1 MKGGLIVI
9 RINYRDSRPFYE
21 QIKDNIIRLITTKVL
36 RPDDQLPSVRE
47 LASELAINPNT
58 IQRAYRE
65 LENEGYIYKI
75 SGRGTFISNAADIDS
90 GKKKELFET
99 LDKTVTELL
108 YLSVSEEEITRHIY
122 EMRNRNAGTAAPE
135 SREHPDDL
143 SVDPKD

>member
-1 MKGGLIVI
+1 MI

-75 SGRGTFISNAADIDS
+75 SGRGTFISNAADIHS

-143 SVDPKD
+143 SADPKD

>member
-1 MKGGLIVI
+1 MI

-75 SGRGTFISNAADIDS
+75 SGRGTFISNAADINS

-143 SVDPKD
+143 SADPKD

>member
-1 MKGGLIVI
+1 MI

-75 SGRGTFISNAADIDS
+75 SGRGTFISNAADINS

-135 SREHPDDL
+135 SKEHPEGL
-143 SVDPKD
+143 SADSKD

>member
-1 MKGGLIVI
+1 MI

-135 SREHPDDL
+135 SKEHPEGL
-143 SVDPKD
+143 PADPKD